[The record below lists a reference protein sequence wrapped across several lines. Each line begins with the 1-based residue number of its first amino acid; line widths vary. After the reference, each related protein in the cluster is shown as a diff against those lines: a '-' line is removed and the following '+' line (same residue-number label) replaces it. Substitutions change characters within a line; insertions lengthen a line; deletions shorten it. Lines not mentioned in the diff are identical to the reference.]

1 MKMRSSYTPDRDDK
15 SVEHMQRSQSKS
27 YESQLF
33 PAQHPTIQPV
43 GETPETWVWV
53 VWHKND

>member
-1 MKMRSSYTPDRDDK
+1 MRSSYTPNRDDK